1 MVTIWLMGMGD
12 LFGAA
17 GYYAESAQLKD
28 GTQFCKHNE
37 PDNCSPRRAL
47 LPRVNPVYRIT
58 KGRKK
63 KNPPRSFDKTGCRER
78 IPVYDQF
85 SCAAFRIR
93 LPDAQ
98 SATKRWANFSS
109 DPSGSR
115 TRVPDVRERNPVYR
129 HPLWSITQ
137 HYRASKIKDF
147 CQATVTESHR
157 VSRKEPAFRHLFGT
171 SPRDCA
177 RSSSNEDRSFAIRRQ
192 TSRVHR
198 SEPSGPRNPNGFA
211 VFSKQSC
218 IVFIL
223 ARSAAVIFA
232 GFLAKCSISFARSSV
247 SAMRARRASRELF
260 RRV

>member
-1 MVTIWLMGMGD
+1 MVTIWLVGMGG

-47 LPRVNPVYRIT
+47 LPRVNPVSHN
-58 KGRKK
+58 KGEEKEKSAAEFRQ
-63 KNPPRSFDKTGCRER
+63 NRWRER

-157 VSRKEPAFRHLFGT
+157 VSRNEPAFRHLFGT

-177 RSSSNEDRSFAIRRQ
+177 RSSRWKDSRRLF
-192 TSRVHR
+192 TSVRIVGLERKRVV
-198 SEPSGPRNPNGFA
+198 N
-211 VFSKQSC
+211 
-218 IVFIL
+218 
-223 ARSAAVIFA
+223 
-232 GFLAKCSISFARSSV
+232 
-247 SAMRARRASRELF
+247 
-260 RRV
+260 